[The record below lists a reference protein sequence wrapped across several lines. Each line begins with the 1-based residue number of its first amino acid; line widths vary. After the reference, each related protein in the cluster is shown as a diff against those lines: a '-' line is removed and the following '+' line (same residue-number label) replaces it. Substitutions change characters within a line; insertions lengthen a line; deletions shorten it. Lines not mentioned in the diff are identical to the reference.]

1 MIITE
6 IKKVGKG
13 ERYSIFID
21 GIFNGTLEAETMVR
35 EKLKTGEEISP
46 ERLTQIKLENG
57 KLAAFSRA
65 LSYIEKGLRT
75 EKQLRDYLREKGYL
89 EESVDEAIGKLSE
102 YGYIDDRLFA
112 ESYIRTYMQRKGKLK
127 LKFELLTKGV
137 EADVAEEALDD
148 ILEEDDSLETCRK
161 LLKKYL
167 KSREMDAKL
176 RAKAYAHL
184 AGKGFES
191 DLISKVLNEVK
202 DESWN

>member
-21 GIFNGTLEAETMVR
+21 GIFNGTLEDETLVR
-35 EKLKTGEEISP
+35 EKLKTGDEISE
-46 ERLTQIKLENG
+46 ERLRQIKLDNG

-75 EKQLRDYLREKGYL
+75 EKQLREYLKEKGYL
-89 EESVDEAIGKLSE
+89 EESIDDAIDKLSE
-102 YGYIDDRLFA
+102 YGYIDDLLFA
-112 ESYIRTYMQRKGKLK
+112 ESFIRTYMNRKGRVK
-127 LKFELLTKGV
+127 LKFELASKGV
-137 EADVAEEALDD
+137 AAEVIDEALDKLLD
-148 ILEEDDSLETCRK
+148 EDETFETCVK

-167 KSREMDAKL
+167 KNRDMDAKL

-184 AGKGFES
+184 MGKGFEGET
-191 DLISKVLNEVK
+191 ISKALSEVK
-202 DESWN
+202 DESWD